1 MDDAI
6 AALAEP
12 SRRRILDALRQAERC
27 AGELEALLGLNQPA
41 TSKHLHTLREAGL
54 VQVRKDAQKRIY
66 ALDPGKLAE
75 IDSWLSQYRVFWTG
89 ALDALA
95 LHLDREG

>member
-6 AALAEP
+6 AVLAEP
-12 SRRRILDALRQAERC
+12 NRRRILDALRAGERC
-27 AGELEALLGLNQPA
+27 AGDIETLLGLNQPA
-41 TSKHLHTLREAGL
+41 TSKHLRTLREAGL
-54 VQVRKDAQKRIY
+54 VHMRKDAQRRIY
-66 ALDPGKLAE
+66 ALDARKLAE
-75 IDSWLSQYRVFWTG
+75 IDSWLSRYRIFWTG